1 MDEWRIYGK
10 KADFN
15 RIAREFG
22 ISPVTA
28 RVIRNRDMCDM
39 EEIRDY
45 LYGTKEQ
52 LYSPFLMKDL
62 EKGNKADH
70 SFRTG
75 NREFPTC
82 HTYPDSE
89 SHGPSPE

>member
-1 MDEWRIYGK
+1 MEEWRIYGK

-52 LYSPFLMKDL
+52 L
-62 EKGNKADH
+62 
-70 SFRTG
+70 
-75 NREFPTC
+75 
-82 HTYPDSE
+82 
-89 SHGPSPE
+89 